1 MQSTCSTNDIRL
13 KSPQVSIVIPIF
25 NEEDNI
31 DNLCSRLLD
40 TMDKTKRTYEVVF
53 VDDGSADKSHD
64 LLCRWFEKRS
74 DVIRVITFNSNYG
87 QYVF

>member
-64 LLCRWFEKRS
+64 LLCSWFEKRS
-74 DVIRVITFNSNYG
+74 DVIRVITFNSN
-87 QYVF
+87 